1 MPRYPTR
8 MAGDSLTPTDPR
20 TLPQRLRSEFNFIKF
35 PFFDLC
41 RDSRR
46 DTVEVVDEMVLP
58 DGGQQKTLWKVSRL
72 VDSKFPGTFAKR
84 VHREVV
90 ERIVSQLP
98 RPVRN
103 PIRLGSFNSICR
115 MLGINPNSGGNLK
128 SIRDALQDIA
138 LAGIRSH
145 STFFIKNRRGYLNDT
160 FHLYERVI
168 LAGEELPDG
177 AVADSVYVVLGSWY
191 LENINA
197 NYVVPL
203 DFDYYRQLRK
213 TVASRMYELLH
224 HWFFVALQNNQ
235 TALDRRYSTL
245 CAYFPLARQGSLW
258 KARKQLRDAHK
269 QHVESGYL
277 AALPEWQPLPNLKD
291 DWRLIYLA
299 GPKAIDEYRRNQ
311 KRRIHQEPTAPD
323 EKLQTPQLLLL
334 PASSPLLPDLQKDLM
349 RELVLRGISDSV
361 ALPLVQAHPP
371 DLIQKKLEVFDWLI
385 GKCDRRVSQN
395 PAGYL
400 RTSIEKNYATPSNF
414 TPREERQRQA
424 AEKSALD
431 AAEKKAKA
439 KAAQE
444 QEERIARL
452 DALWASLSPN
462 DQEDIAKR
470 ARTHMPD
477 FASKMLR
484 KEEQEGRRSIGHEV
498 LQSEIHKLLEAEY
511 PAAAGA

>member
-1 MPRYPTR
+1 MR
-8 MAGDSLTPTDPR
+8 GDTLAPIDSR
-20 TLPQRLRSEFNFIKF
+20 SLPQRLRAEFNFIKF
-35 PFFDLC
+35 PFFDLY
-41 RDSRR
+41 RHSKR
-46 DTVEVVDEMVLP
+46 DTVEVVDELVLP

-72 VDSKFPGTFAKR
+72 VDSKFPGALAKR
-84 VHREVV
+84 VHREVI

-98 RPVRN
+98 RPIRN

-115 MLGINPNSGGNLK
+115 MLGINPNSGGNFK

-145 STFFIKNRRGYLNDT
+145 STFFIKNRRAYLNDT
-160 FHLYERVI
+160 FHLYDRVI

-177 AVADSVYVVLGSWY
+177 TTADSVYVVLGSWY

-203 DFDYYRQLRK
+203 DFDYYRQLRS

-235 TALDRRYSTL
+235 AAVDRRYSTL
-245 CAYFPLARQGSLW
+245 CAYFPLAPQGNLW

-277 AALPEWQPLPNLKD
+277 VDLPAWQPIPNVKD
-291 DWRLIYLA
+291 DWRLVYLA

-323 EKLQTPQLLLL
+323 ENLPTAQLLL
-334 PASSPLLPDLQKDLM
+334 PAAASPLLPDLQKDLM

-361 ALPLVQAHPP
+361 ALPMVQAHAP

-385 GKCDRRVSQN
+385 DKRDRRVSQN

-400 RTSIEKNYATPSNF
+400 RTSIEKDYAIPSNF
-414 TPREERQRQA
+414 TPREERLRQA
-424 AEKSALD
+424 AEKSALEV
-431 AAEKKAKA
+431 AEKKAKA

-444 QEERIARL
+444 QAERTTRL
-452 DALWASLSPN
+452 DALWASLPAA
-462 DQEDIAKR
+462 DQDELGQL
-470 ARTHMPD
+470 ARTRMPD
-477 FASKMLR
+477 FALRMLR
-484 KEEQEGRRSIGHEV
+484 KEEQEDRRSIGHEV
-498 LQSEIHKLLEAEY
+498 LQSEIYKLLEADQ
-511 PAAAGA
+511 PGAGNP